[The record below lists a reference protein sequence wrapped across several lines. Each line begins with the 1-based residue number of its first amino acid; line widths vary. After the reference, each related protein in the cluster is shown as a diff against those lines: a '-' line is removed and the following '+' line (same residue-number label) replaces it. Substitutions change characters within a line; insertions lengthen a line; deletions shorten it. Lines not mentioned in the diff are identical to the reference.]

1 MADVIYQGGMQA
13 LADGDLKTAPDIRL
27 MLVMG
32 AFSGVSGGGEED
44 AINMADFAVLDEFDG
59 IGYQEIDCA
68 NVTFTYDA
76 TDNEFQLKFDAAEF
90 NAPAGSVAPGSGDYI
105 GLLVKLY
112 VDGTLAND
120 ICVGFT
126 QDGGFPANAAN
137 GALAYT
143 PDSGGAIYLRQ
154 TP

>member
-1 MADVIYQGGMQA
+1 MADVIYQGGMKA
-13 LADGDLKTAPDIRL
+13 LADGDLQTAPDIRL

-32 AFSGVSGGGEED
+32 SFSGVSGGGEED

-59 IGYQEIDCA
+59 IGYQEIDAA

-76 TDNEFQLKFDAAEF
+76 VANEYQLKFDAGEF
-90 NAPAGSVAPGSGDYI
+90 NAPAGSIAPGSGDYI

-120 ICVGFT
+120 IAVGFT
-126 QDGGFPANAAN
+126 QSGGFPANAAN
-137 GALAYT
+137 GAIAYT
-143 PDSGGAIYLRQ
+143 PDTAGALFLRAA
-154 TP
+154 P